1 MVIYTNEVT
10 IFSSDLVFSLKQTCT
25 IKECNLEAEEWNK
38 TEQSLP
44 RLVLKDSF

>member
-10 IFSSDLVFSLKQTCT
+10 IFSSDLVFSLKQTRT
-25 IKECNLEAEEWNK
+25 IKEHNLEAEEWNK

-44 RLVLKDSF
+44 QLVLKDSF